1 MTQMKKISIIQQQKK
16 PINIKVCGITS
27 IEQMEQMDK
36 LHIDFVG
43 LNFEVNTPY
52 SVLGK
57 IDASDCKYVDIDTKK
72 IGVFKNQSE
81 DFILEQIEDFGLDLI
96 QLNGNETPAF
106 CFKLS
111 KEIEVIK
118 NFNLDLSNVH
128 LLYDFLKNYDE
139 VCDYYIF
146 NDSFPNGNQNTEI
159 NGWQKLIDYSIEKP
173 FFIGSE
179 FIKPYDAPAFE
190 HFKHPDFLG
199 IELGSQFEKS
209 PNTKDTSMI
218 LSFSRALNQVVN

>member
-1 MTQMKKISIIQQQKK
+1 MKKISIIQQQKK

-43 LNFEVNTPY
+43 LCFDENASNNVI
-52 SVLGK
+52 GK

-72 IGVFKNQSE
+72 IGLFKNQSE

-96 QLNGNETPAF
+96 QLNGNETPTF

-118 NFNLDLSNVH
+118 NFNLDLNNDK

-146 NDSFPNGNQNTEI
+146 NDSFPNGNCSIESKAWQSLI
-159 NGWQKLIDYSIEKP
+159 NYSIEKP

-179 FIKPYDAPAFE
+179 FILPSDAPAFQS
-190 HFKHPDFLG
+190 FKHPDFLG
-199 IELGSQFEKS
+199 IELGQHFEK
-209 PNTKDTSMI
+209 NTDTKDTSMI

>member
-1 MTQMKKISIIQQQKK
+1 MKKISIIQQQKK

-43 LNFEVNTPY
+43 LNFDENSSHYVI
-52 SVLGK
+52 GK
-57 IDASDCKYVDIDTKK
+57 IDPDDCKYVDIDTKK
-72 IGVFKNQSE
+72 IGIFKNQNE
-81 DFILEQIEDFGLDLI
+81 DFILEKIEDFGLDLI
-96 QLNGNETPAF
+96 QLNGNENPAF

-118 NFNLDLSNVH
+118 NFNLDLKNDN

-146 NDSFPNGNQNTEI
+146 NGLFPNENQTTETTAWQNLI
-159 NGWQKLIDYSIEKP
+159 NYSIEKP

-179 FIKPYDAPAFE
+179 FIMPSDAPKFQY
-190 HFKHPDFLG
+190 FKHPDFLG

-209 PNTKDTSMI
+209 INTKDTSMI

>member
-1 MTQMKKISIIQQQKK
+1 MKKISIIQQQKK

-27 IEQMEQMDK
+27 IEQIEQMDK

-43 LNFEVNTPY
+43 LDFDTNATQNI
-52 SVLGK
+52 LGK
-57 IDASDCKYVDIDTKK
+57 IDASACKYVDIDTKK
-72 IGVFKNQSE
+72 IGVFNNQSE
-81 DFILEQIEDFGLDLI
+81 DFILEKIEDFGLDLI
-96 QLNGNETPAF
+96 QLNGNETPTF

-118 NFNLDLSNVH
+118 NFNLDLNNDE

-146 NDSFPNGNQNTEI
+146 NGSFPNDQQSTETNT
-159 NGWQKLIDYSIEKP
+159 WQKLIDYSIEKP

-179 FIKPYDAPAFE
+179 FIKPSDAPAFQQ
-190 HFKHPDFLG
+190 FKHPDFLG
-199 IELGSQFEKS
+199 IELGNQFEKDT
-209 PNTKDTSMI
+209 NTKDTSMI
-218 LSFSRALNQVVN
+218 LSFTRALNQVVN

>member
-1 MTQMKKISIIQQQKK
+1 MKKISIIQQQKK

-27 IEQMEQMDK
+27 IEQIEQMDK
-36 LHIDFVG
+36 LHIDFVDLCFDG
-43 LNFEVNTPY
+43 NSSHNVI
-52 SVLGK
+52 GK
-57 IDASDCKYVDIDTKK
+57 IEASDCKYVDIDTKK
-72 IGVFKNQSE
+72 IGIFTNQSE
-81 DFILEQIEDFGLDLI
+81 DFILDKIEDFGLDLI
-96 QLNGNETPAF
+96 QLNGNENPAF

-118 NFNLDLSNVH
+118 HFNLDLNNDK
-128 LLYDFLKNYDE
+128 LLHDFLKKYDE

-146 NDSFPNGNQNTEI
+146 NTSIPIDHQTTE
-159 NGWQKLIDYSIEKP
+159 NNAWQKLINYSIEKP

-179 FIKPYDAPAFE
+179 FVKPSDAPAFQ

-199 IELGSQFEKS
+199 IELGKHFEKS